1 MYTSDALIDVH
12 ERTHRSLQKLLDHCA
27 GFSDEASGCELDGF
41 SYPSLRQQ
49 LRHMIGAEAYWLG
62 VLRGLMLVDERDE
75 DCASIDALRAYREQV
90 AETTATYLRET
101 TDQALRARRTMTTWG
116 DKQVELVPAHVVL
129 RTQTHIYQHQG
140 EIAVMARQLGRPI
153 PRGLDFPMV

>member
-27 GFSDEASGCELDGF
+27 GFSDEDSGRELEGF

-49 LRHMIGAEAYWLG
+49 LRHLTGAEAYWVG
-62 VLRGLMLVDERDE
+62 VLRGLMLVDEREE
-75 DCASIDALRAYREQV
+75 DCASIDALRAYRAQV

-101 TDQALRARRTMTTWG
+101 SDEALSERRNMTTWG
-116 DKQVELVPAHVVL
+116 DKQVELIPAHVVL

-140 EIAVMARQLGRPI
+140 EIAVMCRQLGRPI
-153 PRGLDFPMV
+153 PRGLDFPMA